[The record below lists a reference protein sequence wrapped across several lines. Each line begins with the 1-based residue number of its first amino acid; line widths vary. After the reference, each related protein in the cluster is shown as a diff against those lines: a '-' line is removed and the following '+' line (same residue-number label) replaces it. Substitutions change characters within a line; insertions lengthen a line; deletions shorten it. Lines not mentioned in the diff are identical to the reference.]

1 MGGRVHFNNRFAVDQ
16 GGSRVIDLADYVLRL
31 LADQGGLNESSFQE
45 IRAHAADKGIDAVA
59 AAIDLGIVA
68 PRQAALAKAG
78 VCEAPFVD
86 LNHYE
91 LRLDLASYIPRDE
104 AERLGAFVLFEA
116 GGILTVG
123 MMDPLDLNAVDRLR
137 ALLKRDF
144 ERVLCEPEQ
153 LASLIDRAYV
163 LGVGQDRDATATP
176 ESLTTGEEP
185 IVAAVNHMLDEAIDR
200 GASDIHISPDEREL
214 VLRLRIDGALQRRQG
229 PGLSAH
235 PAIVQR
241 LKVMAGLDLTQTRRP
256 QDGKF
261 RYTRDGRT
269 TDVRLSLVPTVCG
282 ENVVM
287 RLLTCG
293 AAITTFNALGMS
305 HDIIKSLEES
315 LANPHGMILAT
326 GPTGSGKTTTLY
338 TALKRLNSPD
348 RNVMTIEDPVEIRMP
363 MIRQIQVNTDIGMT
377 FAGAL
382 RSVLRQDPDVV
393 LVGEIR
399 DEETARIA
407 AQAALTGHVVL
418 STLHTNDAAGAIPRL
433 RDFGC
438 PPFVI
443 GAALLG
449 VIAQRLVRKVC
460 PSCAEATPPN
470 RFEMI
475 RFGLNPDE
483 TAGFTAGTGCAA
495 CLRTG
500 YKGRL
505 GLYELLTVT
514 DAVRAAIEAAE
525 SATSIR
531 QTASAE
537 GMRAMWQDGLDKA
550 RTGLTTLA
558 EVSRIVSVFGGT
570 EAGAGIDD
578 ASCDSAADLEA
589 AA

>member
-1 MGGRVHFNNRFAVDQ
+1 MGGRITLRFKQ
-16 GGSRVIDLADYVLRL
+16 HQSEERSRMIDLADYVLRL
-31 LADQGGLNESSFQE
+31 LADQGRFNESRLDE
-45 IRAHAADKGIDAVA
+45 IRAHASGKNLDAVA
-59 AAIDLGIVA
+59 AAIDLGIVT

-91 LRLDLASYIPRDE
+91 LRLDLASHIPRDE

-116 GGILTVG
+116 GGVLTVG
-123 MMDPLDLNAVDRLR
+123 MIDPLDLNAVDRLR
-137 ALLKRDF
+137 ALLKQDF
-144 ERVLCEPEQ
+144 ERVLCEPAQ
-153 LASLIDRAYV
+153 LHSLIDHAYAI
-163 LGVGQDRDATATP
+163 GVGKDRDGSATP
-176 ESLTTGEEP
+176 DSLTTGEEP
-185 IVAAVNHMLDEAIDR
+185 IVAAVNRMLDEAIDR
-200 GASDIHISPDEREL
+200 GSSDIHISPDEREL
-214 VLRLRIDGALQRRQG
+214 VLRFRIDGALQRRQG

-293 AAITTFNALGMS
+293 AAISTFNALGMS
-305 HDIIKSLEES
+305 QDIVQTIEDR
-315 LANPHGMILAT
+315 LANPHGMLLAT

-363 MIRQIQVNTDIGMT
+363 MIRQIQVNTEVGMT

-407 AQAALTGHVVL
+407 AQAALTGHLVL

-460 PSCAEATPPN
+460 PSCAETTTPN
-470 RFEMI
+470 RFELI
-475 RFGLNPDE
+475 RFGLDPTQTN
-483 TAGFTAGTGCAA
+483 GFAAGTGCAA

-505 GLYELLTVT
+505 GIYELLTVT
-514 DAVRAAIEAAE
+514 DAVRAAIESGA
-525 SATSIR
+525 SATTLR
-531 QTASAE
+531 QTAAAQ

-558 EVSRIVSVFGGT
+558 EIARIVSVVGGAENT
-570 EAGAGIDD
+570 ED
-578 ASCDSAADLEA
+578 ADQPSTDSASAFEA